1 MARVERIEALRRK
14 IKALSSAPM
23 RSRIKQAIAE
33 AADEIADMQRRMAPV
48 RTGALRASI
57 KVTFGA
63 RPAQSS
69 AGLGVG
75 GAAAG
80 DPELTA
86 WITAG
91 GVGQGWYA
99 RFVEFGTAPHTA
111 GGKFKGA
118 RHPGARAQPFFFPAY
133 RVMRKRAKSK
143 ISRAIGKAA
152 RDIASS

>member
-1 MARVERIEALRRK
+1 MAKVERLEQLRRK

-33 AADEIADMQRRMAPV
+33 AADEIADAQRRLVPV

-69 AGLGVG
+69 AGLGAG

-80 DPELTA
+80 DPDLTA

-91 GVGQGWYA
+91 GGRSGWYA
-99 RFVEFGTAPHTA
+99 RFVEFGTRPHTA

-118 RHPGARAQPFFFPAY
+118 RHPGARAQPFFYPAY
-133 RVMRKRAKSK
+133 RSLRRRAKSK